1 MGFARGKY
9 AKFISDR
16 SGLAFPYSERVKEW
30 NGAVVHISEFEPKHP
45 QLDPVHHAADDI
57 ALMEARPDRTEPAVS
72 ILLGI
77 NPFKSGASGSAII
90 TVTENN
96 HGRSTSDTVRFR
108 DAEGFDGFTAA
119 TIQNSSGYSITVVDT
134 NSYTFTASAG
144 TATTGNLVGGG
155 KIASAG
161 PVTLSA

>member
-16 SGLAFPYSERVKEW
+16 SGMAFPYSERVKEW
-30 NGAVVHISEFEPKHP
+30 NGAIVHISEFEAKHP

-57 ALMEARPDRTEPAVS
+57 ALMEARPDRVEPAVS
-72 ILLGI
+72 NLLGVD
-77 NPFKSGASGSAII
+77 PFKSGTAGTAVI

-96 HGRSTSDTVRFR
+96 HGRSTSDVVRFR
-108 DAEGFDGFTAA
+108 DVEGFDGFTAA
-119 TIQNSSGYSITVVDT
+119 TIENGSGYSITVVDA

-144 TATTGNLVGGG
+144 TATTGGVVGGG